1 MSNSKKTIKGEFSNM
16 YGDGKNLNIG
26 KNKPVKELLN
36 NIKNSNLNTNQ
47 IIENNIK
54 NSKNLTNSTDT
65 NSKPTNANSTNKNS
79 TDTKATN
86 INFRSRIT
94 SLFTSPFSSTTKNEK
109 VNQTNDTVNKTN
121 DTVNKTNDKVNK
133 TNDKS
138 LEIKETLALPPIST
152 FSIQSPFKMIYFIL
166 IIIILLTI
174 GLLYFYRDMFVHF
187 FDSIFGNESQNEQ
200 KKINAQIV
208 KNSQDAANSSAYT
221 NEKIQDTAEKVKVTS
236 EKIDITSAKIN
247 DLDKKVD
254 SLITTT
260 NEKCSG
266 KNCPAVTELN
276 NKLDTVSKTNSPKE
290 SNLNEDGYCY
300 IGYDNGQR
308 ECIASYAGETC
319 MSGEIF
325 PSLDICINPKIKSR
339 PIS

>member
-1 MSNSKKTIKGEFSNM
+1 M
-16 YGDGKNLNIG
+16 
-26 KNKPVKELLN
+26 
-36 NIKNSNLNTNQ
+36 
-47 IIENNIK
+47 
-54 NSKNLTNSTDT
+54 
-65 NSKPTNANSTNKNS
+65 
-79 TDTKATN
+79 
-86 INFRSRIT
+86 
-94 SLFTSPFSSTTKNEK
+94 
-109 VNQTNDTVNKTN
+109 
-121 DTVNKTNDKVNK
+121 
-133 TNDKS
+133 
-138 LEIKETLALPPIST
+138 
-152 FSIQSPFKMIYFIL
+152 
-166 IIIILLTI
+166 ILLTI
-174 GLLYFYRDMFVHF
+174 GLIYFYRDMFVYF
-187 FDSIFGNESQNEQ
+187 FDSIFGTDSKNEEKNQNAE
-200 KKINAQIV
+200 IV
-208 KNSQDAANSSAYT
+208 QNSKDAANNSAYT
-221 NEKIQDTAEKVKVTS
+221 TSKIEDTVEKVKVTS
-236 EKIDITSAKIN
+236 EKVDATSAKIN

-308 ECIASYAGETC
+308 ECIAAYAGETC

>member
-1 MSNSKKTIKGEFSNM
+1 MSNSKKTVKGEFSNM
-16 YGDGKNLNIG
+16 YGDGKNLNVG

-36 NIKNSNLNTNQ
+36 NIKNSNLNANQ

-54 NSKNLTNSTDT
+54 NSKNFTNT
-65 NSKPTNANSTNKNS
+65 NNKPMNDNPINPTNANPINPINPNNSNAKTNFKS
-79 TDTKATN
+79 K
-86 INFRSRIT
+86 IT
-94 SLFTSPFSSTTKNEK
+94 SLFSLPFSSSKNEK
-109 VNQTNDTVNKTN
+109 VNQTNVI
-121 DTVNKTNDKVNK
+121 
-133 TNDKS
+133 DKS
-138 LEIKETLALPPIST
+138 LERKETLSLPT
-152 FSIQSPFKMIYFIL
+152 VSIQSPFKMIYFIL

-187 FDSIFGNESQNEQ
+187 FDSVFGNGSQN
-200 KKINAQIV
+200 V
-208 KNSQDAANSSAYT
+208 ANNSAYT
-221 NEKIQDTAEKVKVTS
+221 TEKIEDTAEKVKVTS
-236 EKIDITSAKIN
+236 EKVDITSAKIN

-266 KNCPAVTELN
+266 NNCPAVTELN
-276 NKLDTVSKTNSPKE
+276 NKLNTISKTNSPKE
-290 SNLNEDGYCY
+290 SNVTEDGYCY

-325 PSLDICINPKIKSR
+325 PSLDVCINPKVKST
-339 PIS
+339 PIR